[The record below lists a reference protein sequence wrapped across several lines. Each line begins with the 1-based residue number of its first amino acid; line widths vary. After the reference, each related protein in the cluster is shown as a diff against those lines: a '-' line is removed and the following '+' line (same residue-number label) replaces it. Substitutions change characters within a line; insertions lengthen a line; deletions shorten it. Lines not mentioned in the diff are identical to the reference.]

1 MESLFYTM
9 KKTKKKQGWANPSAL
24 TDDSI
29 IRVLEKDFQ
38 ELNSYERQLL
48 RNLHTRKF
56 GTQTRITENEM
67 LTVYLREKRKRVTE
81 LERVV
86 ISTKRHTLQGTFGC
100 TGYADVSVIPV
111 VTAPDGPQA
120 GLLHVD
126 ESIMLP
132 LLTASY
138 FDDNTEVWCLTP
150 SGDFCRVTSREFDVR
165 IV

>member
-1 MESLFYTM
+1 M
-9 KKTKKKQGWANPSAL
+9 KKTKKKHGWANPSAL
-24 TDDSI
+24 TDEGI
-29 IRVLEKDFQ
+29 MRVLEKDFQ
-38 ELNSYERQLL
+38 ELNSYEKQLL

-56 GTQTRITENEM
+56 GTQTRITENEL

-81 LERVV
+81 LESVV
-86 ISTKRHTLQGTFGC
+86 ISVKRHTLQGTFGC
-100 TGYADVSVIPV
+100 TEYADVSVIPV
-111 VTAPDGPQA
+111 VTAPDSPQA

-138 FDDNTEVWCLTP
+138 FDDSIEVWCLAP
-150 SGDFCRVTSREFDVR
+150 SGDFCRVTSREFDVK